1 MRRRGRGC
9 GRRAS
14 TARRILYTARMATVP
29 KPDPANF
36 RLSVKDFGPI
46 VEADVDF
53 RPLTVFVGPSN
64 TGKSY
69 MAVLAYAL
77 HQVLME
83 EPIEVRVRRYLPS
96 GMRRFLRDIPHR
108 DVQAIQA
115 WAKQP
120 DSTTGDQVNSPE
132 FEKIIKNGLE
142 NYFYRLREGIVAE
155 LLRCFGF
162 EDIEH
167 FHRNP
172 KKSGA
177 QIHFYKGDNG
187 YETTLT
193 QGSRE
198 ETRIVIPSIP
208 PFSIDRDMQ
217 RSLGIIRARNAP
229 ESSELQQ
236 FAIDIAEAAIDSIF
250 PQVIGAINQPI
261 YYLPADRTG
270 IMHAHQVVVSALLER
285 AQYGGVRRDAR
296 VGVLS
301 GVLGDFLQH
310 LIELERPMRRRG
322 GHHLKTTATDL
333 ETKVLKGAI
342 HNIPSEAGYPSFFYR
357 PDGWKDD
364 LSLMNASSM
373 VSELAP
379 VVLFLRH
386 IVQRNDV
393 LIIEEPESHLHP
405 EMQVE
410 FTRVLAGAVNSGL
423 RVILTTHSEWIVE
436 TVGNLVELSNLP
448 KRQRESLL
456 GGPYALPAEDVG
468 VWLFRPKRRPRGS
481 VVEEVVRDPD
491 TGVYGVG
498 YDEVAMVLH
507 NEWANAARESE

>member
-1 MRRRGRGC
+1 
-9 GRRAS
+9 
-14 TARRILYTARMATVP
+14 MAPAP
-29 KPDPANF
+29 KPDPANY
-36 RLSVKDFGPI
+36 RLSVRDFGPI

-69 MAVLAYAL
+69 LAALTYAL

-83 EPIEVRVRRYLPS
+83 EPIEVRMRRYRPP
-96 GMRRFLRDIPHR
+96 GMRRFLRDIPQR

-120 DSTTGDQVNSPE
+120 DSTVGDQVNSPE
-132 FEKIIKNGLE
+132 FEKIIKSGLE
-142 NYFYRLREGIVAE
+142 NYFYGLREGIVAE

-162 EDIEH
+162 EDTEH

-177 QIHFYKGDNG
+177 QVHFYKGDNG

-208 PFSIDRDMQ
+208 PFSVDRDMQ
-217 RSLGIIRARNAP
+217 RSLGIIRARNAT
-229 ESSELQQ
+229 EGSELQQ
-236 FAIDIAEAAIDSIF
+236 FAIAIAEAAIDSVF

-301 GVLGDFLQH
+301 GVLGDFLQQ
-310 LIELERPMRRRG
+310 LIELERPVRRKG
-322 GHHLKTTATDL
+322 GHHLKSTATDL
-333 ETKVLKGAI
+333 ENRVLKGAI
-342 HNIPSEAGYPSFFYR
+342 HNIPTEAGYPSFFYR
-357 PDGWKDD
+357 PDGWKGT

-386 IVQRNDV
+386 IVKRNDV

-405 EMQVE
+405 AMQVE
-410 FTRVLAGAVNSGL
+410 FTRVLASAVNAGL
-423 RVILTTHSEWIVE
+423 RVILTTHSEWVVE
-436 TVGNLVELSNLP
+436 TIGNLVELSKVP
-448 KRQRESLL
+448 KARREGLD
-456 GGPYALPAEDVG
+456 GGPYALPEEDVG
-468 VWLFRPKRRPRGS
+468 VWLFRQKKRPRGS
-481 VVEEVVRDPD
+481 VVEEVRHDPE
-491 TGVYGVG
+491 TGTYGTG
-498 YDEVAMVLH
+498 YNAVAMALH
-507 NEWANAARESE
+507 NEWADAASSQSG